1 MVMCPY
7 FIGII
12 LTRIAKYLIVN
23 DKFLRGNKSAKKM
36 WLKSSVLM
44 RQLSD
49 LWFRWSMFLGIW

>member
-23 DKFLRGNKSAKKM
+23 DKFLRGNKSAKTN
-36 WLKSSVLM
+36 VAEV
-44 RQLSD
+44 
-49 LWFRWSMFLGIW
+49 ICVNETII